1 MLESLVK
8 GNEIYIIC
16 TSFICFDVLTGLL
29 KAGKKR
35 KINSSVLRKGLF
47 NKTSEILTV
56 VGSGLLEYTTKYI
69 GFENPIPLLGVT
81 ATYICVMEL
90 TSIIENLCAVNPA
103 LNNLFKPYLEKLK
116 EGEKDGN

>member
-1 MLESLVK
+1 M
-8 GNEIYIIC
+8 
-16 TSFICFDVLTGLL
+16 
-29 KAGKKR
+29 
-35 KINSSVLRKGLF
+35 F
-47 NKTSEILTV
+47 NKASEILTV
-56 VGSGLLEYTTKYI
+56 VGSGLLEYATKYI